1 MNDQELLSEELL
13 DFFKAM
19 ADANRQKIMGLL
31 AQENLSVG
39 QLAEMLKLRPSTVSH
54 HLSKLTDAGLVS
66 AKASSYYNIYQL
78 ENSKLESMAQRLLS
92 SDTLPA
98 MAAGVDLDSY
108 DRKVIAMAAG
118 VDLDSYDRKVI
129 SDYSLPDGQLKT
141 IPAQRKKLDAVLR
154 YVVRSF
160 EFGTRY
166 TEQQVNEILGK
177 FHEDTATLRRELIGA
192 GLLARSTGGREYWRV
207 EDHS

>member
-13 DFFKAM
+13 YFFKAM
-19 ADANRQKIMGLL
+19 ADANRLKIMGLL

-92 SDTLPA
+92 SDTLP
-98 MAAGVDLDSY
+98 
-108 DRKVIAMAAG
+108 AMAAG

>member
-19 ADANRQKIMGLL
+19 ADANRLKIMGLL

-108 DRKVIAMAAG
+108 DRKVI
-118 VDLDSYDRKVI
+118 

-154 YVVRSF
+154 YVVHSF

>member
-1 MNDQELLSEELL
+1 MAIGKFNLPAISEMNDQELLSEELL

-19 ADANRQKIMGLL
+19 ADANRLKIMGLL

-92 SDTLPA
+92 SDTLP
-98 MAAGVDLDSY
+98 
-108 DRKVIAMAAG
+108 AMAAG

>member
-19 ADANRQKIMGLL
+19 ADANRLKIMGLL

-98 MAAGVDLDSY
+98 MAAG
-108 DRKVIAMAAG
+108 I
-118 VDLDSYDRKVI
+118 DLDSYDRKVI
-129 SDYSLPDGQLKT
+129 SDYSLPNGQLKT

>member
-19 ADANRQKIMGLL
+19 ADANRLKIMGLL

-108 DRKVIAMAAG
+108 DRKVI
-118 VDLDSYDRKVI
+118 
-129 SDYSLPDGQLKT
+129 SDYSLPNGQLKT

>member
-19 ADANRQKIMGLL
+19 ADANRLKIMGLL

-98 MAAGVDLDSY
+98 MAAG
-108 DRKVIAMAAG
+108 I
-118 VDLDSYDRKVI
+118 DLDSYDRKVI
-129 SDYSLPDGQLKT
+129 SDYSLPDGQLKI

>member
-19 ADANRQKIMGLL
+19 ADANRLKIMGLL

-98 MAAGVDLDSY
+98 MAAG
-108 DRKVIAMAAG
+108 I
-118 VDLDSYDRKVI
+118 DLDSYDRKVI

>member
-13 DFFKAM
+13 GFFKAM
-19 ADANRQKIMGLL
+19 ADANRLKIMGLL

-108 DRKVIAMAAG
+108 DRKVI
-118 VDLDSYDRKVI
+118 

-141 IPAQRKKLDAVLR
+141 IPAQRKKLDAVLH

>member
-19 ADANRQKIMGLL
+19 ADANRLKIMGLL

-92 SDTLPA
+92 SDTLP
-98 MAAGVDLDSY
+98 
-108 DRKVIAMAAG
+108 AMAAG

>member
-19 ADANRQKIMGLL
+19 ADANRLKIMGLL

-108 DRKVIAMAAG
+108 DRKVI
-118 VDLDSYDRKVI
+118 
-129 SDYSLPDGQLKT
+129 SDYSLPDGQLKI

>member
-1 MNDQELLSEELL
+1 MNDQELLSGELL

-19 ADANRQKIMGLL
+19 ADANRLKIMGLL

-98 MAAGVDLDSY
+98 MAAG
-108 DRKVIAMAAG
+108 I
-118 VDLDSYDRKVI
+118 DLDSYDRKVI
-129 SDYSLPDGQLKT
+129 SDYSLPDGQLKI